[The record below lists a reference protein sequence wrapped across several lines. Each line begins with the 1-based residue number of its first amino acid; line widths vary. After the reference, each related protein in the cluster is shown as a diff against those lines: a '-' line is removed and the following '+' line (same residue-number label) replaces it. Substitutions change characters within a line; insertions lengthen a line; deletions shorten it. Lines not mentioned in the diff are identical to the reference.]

1 MLMLIFKEM
10 KLRSATPVSKSF
22 RTRAGLLLV
31 AATMAVA
38 MPIAMTQK
46 ANADDYDSRIAA
58 LQRQIDQYQSAAQA
72 IGAQADTLQRQLD
85 SINNDIAQIQ
95 TQIDLTQAQYDKTVA
110 DIKKTEKDIS
120 DNRDALG
127 DVIADLSI
135 DSKISPL
142 EMLASAKNISDYV
155 DKQTYQ
161 SAMQDQLKTTI
172 EHIKDLKAKLEKQK
186 QQTQELLD
194 NQTRARAALDQ
205 KRAAQQK
212 LVDDTRGQE
221 AAYQQL
227 RTKSQSEQQSVM
239 AAQQAAIRAAS
250 AHNGGVSFVGGSDG
264 GYPWNGSNC
273 PMSGLFS
280 TGGADGNG
288 GDGWGY
294 GCRQCA
300 SYAAWKIGQRTGVIP
315 TNLGNANQF
324 PYALSDR
331 PQGSTARANSVGVI
345 MEGAY
350 GHVVW
355 VETDPDSGG
364 FITVSQYNANYGG
377 GWGNFTRIRVHQS
390 TYDRFIYF

>member
-1 MLMLIFKEM
+1 M
-10 KLRSATPVSKSF
+10 KLRSTTPSSKSLKARVGISLVALAIAVATP
-22 RTRAGLLLV
+22 
-31 AATMAVA
+31 
-38 MPIAMTQK
+38 IAIAQRV
-46 ANADDYDSRIAA
+46 NADDYDARIAA
-58 LQRQIDQYQSAAQA
+58 LQRQIDQYQAQAQA

-85 SINNDIAQIQ
+85 GINNEIAQIQ

-110 DIKKTEKDIS
+110 DIKVTEQKID
-120 DNRDALG
+120 DNRNALG
-127 DVIADLSI
+127 EVIADLSI
-135 DSKISPL
+135 EGKISPL

-161 SAMQDQLKTTI
+161 SAMRDELKSTIDSIKQLK
-172 EHIKDLKAKLEKQK
+172 AQLEKQK
-186 QQTQELLD
+186 LQTEELLG
-194 NQTRARAALDQ
+194 NQKRAREALDQ
-205 KRAAQQK
+205 KRAAQQQ
-212 LVDDTRGQE
+212 LVNETRGQE

-227 RTKSQSEQQSVM
+227 KSKTQAEQQSVM

-250 AHNGGVSFVGGSDG
+250 ANNGGVSFVGGSSG
-264 GYPWNGSNC
+264 GYPWSAANC
-273 PMSGLFS
+273 PMMGMFS

-300 SYAAWKIGQRTGVIP
+300 SYAAWKIGQRTGIIP

-324 PYALSDR
+324 PYSLSNR

-345 MEGAY
+345 SAGAY

-355 VETDPDSGG
+355 VETDPDSSG

-377 GWGNFTRIRVHQS
+377 GWGNFSRVRVHQS
-390 TYDRFIYF
+390 TYDRFIYY

>member
-1 MLMLIFKEM
+1 MLVWKQM
-10 KLRSATPVSKSF
+10 KLRSTTPSSISIKA
-22 RTRAGLLLV
+22 RAGIVFIAL
-31 AATMAVA
+31 AMAVA
-38 MPIAMTQK
+38 TPIAIAQR
-46 ANADDYDSRIAA
+46 ANAEDYDAKIAA

-85 SINNDIAQIQ
+85 AINNEIAQIQ
-95 TQIDLTQAQYDKTVA
+95 TQINLTQAQYDKTIAEIAV
-110 DIKKTEKDIS
+110 TEQKIS

-135 DSKISPL
+135 DGKISPL
-142 EMLASAKNISDYV
+142 EMLASSKNISDYV

-161 SAMQDQLKTTI
+161 SSMQDQLKTTI
-172 EHIKDLKAKLEKQK
+172 KEIKELKEKLEKQK
-186 QQTQELLD
+186 LQTEELLG
-194 NQTRARAALDQ
+194 NQ
-205 KRAAQQK
+205 KRAREALDAKRATQQQ
-212 LVDDTRGQE
+212 LVSETRGQE

-227 RTKSQSEQQSVM
+227 KNQTQAQQQSVM

-250 AHNGGVSFVGGSDG
+250 SSNGGVRFVGGSDG
-264 GYPWNGSNC
+264 GYPWGGSNC
-273 PMSGLFS
+273 AMMGMFS

-324 PYALSDR
+324 PGSLSGR
-331 PQGSTARANSVGVI
+331 PQGNTARANSAGVI
-345 MEGAY
+345 MSGAY

-355 VETDPDSGG
+355 VETDPDDSG

-377 GWGNFTRIRVHQS
+377 GWGNFSRVRVHQS
-390 TYDRFIYF
+390 TYDRFIYY